1 MLSRPL
7 ITVLN
12 IKIDVSILKL
22 SEIRKYIV
30 MTVSQLTTPPLESY
44 FEIRRSSKNW
54 TDVLLIMD
62 ETN

>member
-12 IKIDVSILKL
+12 IKIYESILKL
-22 SEIRKYIV
+22 SEIGKYIV
-30 MTVSQLTTPPLESY
+30 MTVSQLTTSPLESY